1 MCRYVCAFACAYPK
15 VTVEKERGT
24 NILHVVRQRET
35 MVRKSD
41 THNKPN
47 ERETNIFLKSALRSL
62 TPTDSVADP
71 FEKLLTKTSY
81 MKRRM

>member
-1 MCRYVCAFACAYPK
+1 M
-15 VTVEKERGT
+15 
-24 NILHVVRQRET
+24 HVMRQRQ
-35 MVRKSD
+35 MLLRKTD